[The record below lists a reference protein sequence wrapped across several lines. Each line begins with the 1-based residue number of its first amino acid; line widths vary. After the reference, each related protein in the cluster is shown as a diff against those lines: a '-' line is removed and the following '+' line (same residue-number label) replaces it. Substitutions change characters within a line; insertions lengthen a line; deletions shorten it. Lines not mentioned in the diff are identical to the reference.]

1 MRAAESTSPFVGPKP
16 FEQDQARLFKGRE
29 QEVERLE
36 ALVLSRR
43 AVLLYAASGVG
54 KSSLVNAGLV
64 PKLRGGER
72 GLECEVLGVVRV
84 SAAVGSDCNQNVF
97 TKSVLGQLKD
107 GVDYSSLLD
116 YLEINIRWTSE

>member
-1 MRAAESTSPFVGPKP
+1 MSAAGSTSPFVGPKP
-16 FEQDQARLFKGRE
+16 FEQDQAHLFKGRE
-29 QEVERLE
+29 HEVERLE

-43 AVLLYAASGVG
+43 AVLFYAASGVG

-72 GLECEVLGVVRV
+72 GLECDVLGVVRV
-84 SAAVGSDCNQNVF
+84 SAAVGSKYNENLF

-107 GVDYSSLLD
+107 GSQLLVATR
-116 YLEINIRWTSE
+116 LPKR